1 LRKVQVKLQAPV
13 QNYQI
18 AIGCELLPSLGVEV
32 RRTLGPK
39 SSRVAVI
46 SNQQVFG
53 LYGPSVV
60 QSLRAEKFIVTP
72 LLIGDGERFKSL
84 NSLSKALTFLSE
96 NGLERNDAVLA
107 LGGGVVGDLAGFA
120 AAVYLRGIPFFQVP
134 TTLLAQIDSS
144 VGGKTGVNLTTGKN
158 LVGAFHQPRGVFID
172 LDTLKS
178 LPTRELTA
186 GWCEMVKQGVV
197 GGKDLFEQTANFLKA
212 LASNSTGLRSTK
224 LESLVAAQC
233 AFKAEIVGGDEREA
247 LGRTD
252 RRSRR
257 ILNFG
262 HTVGHALEAVTRY
275 RRFRHG
281 EAVGYGMLVAGEI
294 SKLLG
299 LLDASELES
308 LGHAVALCGT
318 LPQAADLDNRD
329 IISAIS
335 RDKKSVAGKIQWILL
350 EGIGKPRIVN
360 GQEIPDA
367 CLRDSLK
374 AVLRSRE

>member
-1 LRKVQVKLQAPV
+1 LRKVQVKLQAPA

-18 AIGCELLPSLGVEV
+18 AIGSGLLPSLGVEV

-46 SNQQVFG
+46 SNQRVFG
-53 LYGPSVV
+53 LYGASVV
-60 QSLRAEKFIVTP
+60 ESLRAEKFVVTP

-172 LDTLKS
+172 LDTLES
-178 LPTRELTA
+178 LPARELTA
-186 GWCEMVKQGVV
+186 GWCEMVKQGAV
-197 GGKDLFEQTANFLKA
+197 GGKDLFEQTVNFLKA
-212 LASNSTGLRSTK
+212 LASNSAGLHSTK
-224 LESLVAAQC
+224 LERLVAAQC
-233 AFKAEIVGGDEREA
+233 AFKAEIVAGDEREA

-275 RRFRHG
+275 RRYRHG

-308 LGHAVALCGT
+308 LRHAVALCGT

-360 GQEIPDA
+360 GQDIPDA

-374 AVLRSRE
+374 AMLRSR